1 MHEIKSWKI
10 YSYIHTKD
18 APSFSYEMKNTL
30 DVPYDTKNMLR
41 WLSNVISVF
50 SWTVDIID
58 YTAFLIFGNLVFLYL

>member
-30 DVPYDTKNMLR
+30 GVPYDTKNMLR

-58 YTAFLIFGNLVFLYL
+58 YTAFQIFGNLVFLYL